1 MRPKNAGRVGTGKAK
16 CEMKMALLMKA
27 GDNVAIALNDLM
39 PGDGV
44 AVRSL
49 LQETVD
55 EFKTTHSVPY
65 GHKVCVKALM
75 MGAQITKNGE
85 VIGIA
90 SQPINRG
97 EHAHIHNIVS
107 SIVPPPR
114 KKSSGTRG
122 RI

>member
-1 MRPKNAGRVGTGKAK
+1 MRTTNPGTGGAGKAK
-16 CEMKMALLMKA
+16 PEMKMAVLMKT
-27 GDNVAIALNDLM
+27 GDNVAIALNDFV
-39 PGDGV
+39 PGDSI

-49 LQETVD
+49 SQETID
-55 EFKTTHSVPY
+55 ELKITHSVPY
-65 GHKVCVKALM
+65 GHKVCVKALAK
-75 MGAQITKNGE
+75 GSQLTKNGE

-114 KKSSGTRG
+114 KKLSGTRG